1 MSSQTAPQKTIR
13 TILLEAMRTGPYA
26 DAAHLPPET
35 ELAQALGISRTQL
48 RDTLAV
54 LAAFLNMQLM

>member
-1 MSSQTAPQKTIR
+1 MIYKVIGNEGSVSLSDIVGFEIGKTEVKVCIDKKEPVSLITAR
-13 TILLEAMRTGPYA
+13 E
-26 DAAHLPPET
+26 
-35 ELAQALGISRTQL
+35 